1 MDVAETKGRMVCL
14 ESTVVLVGM
23 ASSVSTVEWLGL
35 MVEDMAKLEELTEE
49 ELVENDDLTNWSA
62 SWIWTDSS
70 CVPSYKV
77 PTAWFVAH

>member
-1 MDVAETKGRMVCL
+1 MPGEHGCVGGHGIAGEHG
-14 ESTVVLVGM
+14 GM
-23 ASSVSTVEWLGL
+23 AWLDGGRYGK
-35 MVEDMAKLEELTEE
+35 VGELTEE

-70 CVPSYKV
+70 CVPSCKV